1 MGLAASQGRLLSLTS
16 RLSDLELRSQV
27 LSNQKV
33 ALSTASSEASSKYI
47 KALSNNYINLY
58 DINGEYQQ
66 ANASLLTGY
75 GAPTGTDQLMLQNE
89 LGQVICSKD
98 VLSAFE
104 VANGN
109 LDKFLGEFNVARVD
123 AKSYSK
129 GTLSGISS
137 TSYNITGGTSRINAG
152 LVLTDPNSG
161 VTAQLNNAQKALD
174 NLGWQSDWGDEFGGA
189 LRAIGTLLTTQGGIL
204 GDEDLIGTGK
214 FVNNVVKSDDYK
226 QNPYWIN
233 SAQLAME
240 VGKDINVGAEKAFSV
255 NGADYLKDKTGDST
269 FKKALD
275 QMQENLVKSFNQN
288 GSLTQDQI
296 DQISKNAE
304 LAKAVIA
311 TIAIT
316 NAKDFPIHANR
327 PVFPDDYRGILPG
340 CTKDMNTNLYN
351 LTDIYVVIFEA
362 IQSGKITPNIS
373 NINMQYVD
381 HIEDYLAVK
390 DYWKSSIV
398 GYKPA
403 GHGPD
408 CASGCTK
415 DHQGSAIY
423 DREPDTPDAV
433 RSSYYESIS
442 SSEGYSYWVKT
453 VSNGS
458 TSWNSAL
465 TTQVFTSTYWAGD
478 AQRQVLGDGSVI
490 WCSNADQFMQYLNN
504 GRVDQGSAVE
514 NQPDYVN
521 KYLNVYKAKLQSVLD
536 RVEESVHDVDANVA
550 EMIKE
555 ETEKINGDGGENKG
569 YIGTLTDE
577 VNKFMEES
585 GKIFPPDS
593 PNGKKLLE
601 YVQELNDF
609 KDSGKPYDRNALKA
623 IEELINKI
631 LALVGDSSNYDILM
645 SDEYSVNYYTNLF
658 DALTNCGAC
667 AVDDDTMHDP
677 DWLNEQLTVGNI
689 YVSLVGETGLERKQY
704 STSFDY
710 ISVDNLSDADLTQAK
725 AEYDA
730 AVNKI
735 TRKEKKIDREL
746 ANIETEHTAVKNEI
760 ESIKTSRDANIERSF
775 NLFS

>member
-137 TSYNITGGTSRINAG
+137 TSYNITGGTSRIDAG

-161 VTAQLNNAQKALD
+161 VTAQLDNAQKALD

-204 GDEDLIGTGK
+204 GDEDLISTGK

-269 FKKALD
+269 FKKALK
-275 QMQENLVKSFNQN
+275 QMEDNLVKSFNQN
-288 GSLTQDQI
+288 GSLTQDQL
-296 DQISKNAE
+296 DQIKNNANM
-304 LAKAVIA
+304 AKAVLA

-316 NAKDFPIHANR
+316 NAKDFPIHNNGR
-327 PVFPDDYRGILPG
+327 PVYPNDYRGILPG
-340 CTKDMNTNLYN
+340 RDLKMETNLYN
-351 LTDIYVVIFEA
+351 LSDIYVVIFEA
-362 IQSGKITPNIS
+362 IQSGKITPNLS
-373 NINMQYVD
+373 NINMKYVD
-381 HIEDYLAVK
+381 NIEDRI
-390 DYWKSSIV
+390 D
-398 GYKPA
+398 YKPYKTQTIIGYDDGYDDGTVSKA
-403 GHGPD
+403 P
-408 CASGCTK
+408 SP
-415 DHQGSAIY
+415 IY
-423 DREPDTPDAV
+423 SDVTLPSDAV
-433 RSSYYESIS
+433 HTKYTEITENHPSKTTYMSGTVSLG
-442 SSEGYSYWVKT
+442 EGYVDNWI
-453 VSNGS
+453 
-458 TSWNSAL
+458 
-465 TTQVFTSTYWAGD
+465 TSTYWAGD
-478 AQRQVLGDGSVI
+478 VQTQNLENGSVT

-550 EMIKE
+550 EMIKK

-569 YIGTLTDE
+569 YIGNLTDE

-631 LALVGDSSNYDILM
+631 LGLVGDSSNYDILM

>member
-137 TSYNITGGTSRINAG
+137 TSYNITGGTSRIDAG

-161 VTAQLNNAQKALD
+161 VTAQLDNAQKALD

-204 GDEDLIGTGK
+204 GDEDLISTGK

-269 FKKALD
+269 FKKALEK
-275 QMQENLVKSFNQN
+275 MQENLVESFNQN
-288 GSLTQDQI
+288 GSLTQDQL
-296 DQISKNAE
+296 DQIKNNANM
-304 LAKAVIA
+304 AKAVLA

-316 NAKDFPIHANR
+316 NAKDFPIHNNGR
-327 PVFPDDYRGILPG
+327 PVYPNDYRGILPG
-340 CTKDMNTNLYN
+340 RDLKMETNLYN
-351 LTDIYVVIFEA
+351 LSDIYVVIFEA
-362 IQSGKITPNIS
+362 IQSGKITPNLS
-373 NINMQYVD
+373 NINMKYVD
-381 HIEDYLAVK
+381 NIEDRI
-390 DYWKSSIV
+390 D
-398 GYKPA
+398 YKPYKTQTIIGYDDGYDDGTVSKA
-403 GHGPD
+403 P
-408 CASGCTK
+408 SP
-415 DHQGSAIY
+415 IY
-423 DREPDTPDAV
+423 SDVTLPSDAV
-433 RSSYYESIS
+433 HTKYTEIS
-442 SSEGYSYWVKT
+442 ENHPIKTTYMSGT
-453 VSNGS
+453 VSLGEGLVDNWI
-458 TSWNSAL
+458 TN
-465 TTQVFTSTYWAGD
+465 TYWAGD
-478 AQRQVLGDGSVI
+478 VQTQNLENGSVT

-550 EMIKE
+550 EMIKK

-631 LALVGDSSNYDILM
+631 LGLVGDSSNYDILM

-667 AVDDDTMHDP
+667 AVDDDTMRDP

>member
-137 TSYNITGGTSRINAG
+137 TSYNITGGTSRIDAG

-161 VTAQLNNAQKALD
+161 VTAQLDNAQKALD

-204 GDEDLIGTGK
+204 GDEDLISTGK

-269 FKKALD
+269 FKKALEK
-275 QMQENLVKSFNQN
+275 MQENLVESFNQN
-288 GSLTQDQI
+288 GSLTQDQL
-296 DQISKNAE
+296 DQIKNNANM
-304 LAKAVIA
+304 AKAVLA

-316 NAKDFPIHANR
+316 NAKDFPIHNNGR
-327 PVFPDDYRGILPG
+327 PVYPNDYRGILPG
-340 CTKDMNTNLYN
+340 RDLKMETNLYN
-351 LTDIYVVIFEA
+351 LSDIYVVIFEA
-362 IQSGKITPNIS
+362 IQSGKITPNLS
-373 NINMQYVD
+373 NIDMKYVD
-381 HIEDYLAVK
+381 HIDEKVVYKDYLSK
-390 DYWKSSIV
+390 ELDYVI
-398 GYKPA
+398 P
-403 GHGPD
+403 GHGD
-408 CASGCTK
+408 GTNHVDDETIWKTHTVS
-415 DHQGSAIY
+415 
-423 DREPDTPDAV
+423 PDAIFSRYTEIEHETGSWEYDV
-433 RSSYYESIS
+433 DGTITRGSH
-442 SSEGYSYWVKT
+442 W
-453 VSNGS
+453 NGW
-458 TSWNSAL
+458 TN
-465 TTQVFTSTYWAGD
+465 TSTYWAGD
-478 AQRQVLGDGSVI
+478 IQEQVVENGNVT

-536 RVEESVHDVDANVA
+536 RVEESVHDVDANIA

-569 YIGTLTDE
+569 YIGNLTDE

-631 LALVGDSSNYDILM
+631 LGLVGDSSNYDILM

-667 AVDDDTMHDP
+667 AVDDDTMRDP

>member
-137 TSYNITGGTSRINAG
+137 TSYNITGGTSRIDAG

-161 VTAQLNNAQKALD
+161 VTAQLDNAQKALD

-204 GDEDLIGTGK
+204 GDEDLINTGK

-240 VGKDINVGAEKAFSV
+240 VGKDINVGAEKDFSV

-269 FKKALD
+269 FKKALEK
-275 QMQENLVKSFNQN
+275 MQENLVESFNQN
-288 GSLTQDQI
+288 GSLTQDQL
-296 DQISKNAE
+296 DQIKNNANM
-304 LAKAVIA
+304 AKAVLA

-316 NAKDFPIHANR
+316 NAKDFPIHNNGR
-327 PVFPDDYRGILPG
+327 PVYPNDYRGILPG
-340 CTKDMNTNLYN
+340 RDLKMETNLYN
-351 LTDIYVVIFEA
+351 LSDIYVVIFEA
-362 IQSGKITPNIS
+362 IQSGKITPNLS
-373 NINMQYVD
+373 NINMKYVD
-381 HIEDYLAVK
+381 NIEDRI
-390 DYWKSSIV
+390 D
-398 GYKPA
+398 YKPYKTQTIIGYDDGYDDGTVSKA
-403 GHGPD
+403 P
-408 CASGCTK
+408 SP
-415 DHQGSAIY
+415 IY
-423 DREPDTPDAV
+423 SDVTLPSDAV
-433 RSSYYESIS
+433 HTKYTEIS
-442 SSEGYSYWVKT
+442 ENHPIKTTYMSGT
-453 VSNGS
+453 VSLGEGLVDNWI
-458 TSWNSAL
+458 TN
-465 TTQVFTSTYWAGD
+465 TYWAGD
-478 AQRQVLGDGSVI
+478 VQTQNLENGSVT

-569 YIGTLTDE
+569 YIGNLTDE

-631 LALVGDSSNYDILM
+631 LGLVGDSSNYDILM

-667 AVDDDTMHDP
+667 AVDDDTMRDP

>member
-137 TSYNITGGTSRINAG
+137 TSYNITGGTSRIDAG

-161 VTAQLNNAQKALD
+161 VTAQLDNAQKALD

-204 GDEDLIGTGK
+204 GDEDLISTGK

-255 NGADYLKDKTGDST
+255 NGADYLKDKTDDST
-269 FKKALD
+269 FKKALK
-275 QMQENLVKSFNQN
+275 QMEDNLVKSFNQN
-288 GSLTQDQI
+288 GSLTQDQL
-296 DQISKNAE
+296 DQIKNNANM
-304 LAKAVIA
+304 AKAVLA

-316 NAKDFPIHANR
+316 NAKDFPIHNNGR
-327 PVFPDDYRGILPG
+327 PVYPNDYRGILPG
-340 CTKDMNTNLYN
+340 RDLKMETNLYN
-351 LTDIYVVIFEA
+351 LSDIYVVIFEA
-362 IQSGKITPNIS
+362 IQSGKITPNLS
-373 NINMQYVD
+373 NINMKYVD
-381 HIEDYLAVK
+381 NIEDRI
-390 DYWKSSIV
+390 D
-398 GYKPA
+398 YKPYKTQTIIGYDDGYDDGTVSKA
-403 GHGPD
+403 P
-408 CASGCTK
+408 SP
-415 DHQGSAIY
+415 IY
-423 DREPDTPDAV
+423 SDVTLPSDAV
-433 RSSYYESIS
+433 HTKYTEITENHPYKTTYMSGTVSLG
-442 SSEGYSYWVKT
+442 EGYVDNWI
-453 VSNGS
+453 
-458 TSWNSAL
+458 
-465 TTQVFTSTYWAGD
+465 TSTYWAGD
-478 AQRQVLGDGSVI
+478 VQTQNLENGSVT

-550 EMIKE
+550 EMIKK

-569 YIGTLTDE
+569 YIGNLTDE

-631 LALVGDSSNYDILM
+631 LGLVGDSSNYDILM

-667 AVDDDTMHDP
+667 AVDDDTMRDP

>member
-137 TSYNITGGTSRINAG
+137 TSYNITGGTSRIDAG

-161 VTAQLNNAQKALD
+161 VTAQLDNAQKALD

-204 GDEDLIGTGK
+204 GDEDLISTGK

-269 FKKALD
+269 FKKALK
-275 QMQENLVKSFNQN
+275 QMEDNLVKSFNQN
-288 GSLTQDQI
+288 GSLTQDQL
-296 DQISKNAE
+296 DQIKNNANM
-304 LAKAVIA
+304 AKAVLA

-316 NAKDFPIHANR
+316 NAKDFPIHNNGR
-327 PVFPDDYRGILPG
+327 PVYPNDYRGILPG
-340 CTKDMNTNLYN
+340 RDLKMETNLYN
-351 LTDIYVVIFEA
+351 LSDIYVVIFEA
-362 IQSGKITPNIS
+362 IQSGKITPNLS
-373 NINMQYVD
+373 NINMKYVD
-381 HIEDYLAVK
+381 NIEDRI
-390 DYWKSSIV
+390 D
-398 GYKPA
+398 YKPYKTQTIIGYDDGYDDGTVSKA
-403 GHGPD
+403 P
-408 CASGCTK
+408 SP
-415 DHQGSAIY
+415 IY
-423 DREPDTPDAV
+423 SDVTLPSDAV
-433 RSSYYESIS
+433 HTNYTEIS
-442 SSEGYSYWVKT
+442 ENHPHKTTYMSGT
-453 VSNGS
+453 VSVGE
-458 TSWNSAL
+458 SWVDNWI
-465 TTQVFTSTYWAGD
+465 TNTYWAGD
-478 AQRQVLGDGSVI
+478 VQTQNLENGSVT

-536 RVEESVHDVDANVA
+536 RVEESVHDVDANIA

-569 YIGTLTDE
+569 YIGNLTDE

-631 LALVGDSSNYDILM
+631 LGLVGDSSNYDILM

-667 AVDDDTMHDP
+667 AVDDDTMRDP

>member
-137 TSYNITGGTSRINAG
+137 TSYNITGGTSRIDAG

-161 VTAQLNNAQKALD
+161 VTAQLDNAQKALD

-204 GDEDLIGTGK
+204 GDEDLISTGK

-269 FKKALD
+269 FKKALEK
-275 QMQENLVKSFNQN
+275 MQENLVESFNQN
-288 GSLTQDQI
+288 GSLTQDQL
-296 DQISKNAE
+296 DQIKNNANM
-304 LAKAVIA
+304 AKAVLA

-316 NAKDFPIHANR
+316 NAKDFPIHNNGR
-327 PVFPDDYRGILPG
+327 PVYPNDYRGILPG
-340 CTKDMNTNLYN
+340 RDLKMETNLYN
-351 LTDIYVVIFEA
+351 LSDIYVVIFEA
-362 IQSGKITPNIS
+362 IQSGKITPNLS
-373 NINMQYVD
+373 NINMKYVD
-381 HIEDYLAVK
+381 NIEDRI
-390 DYWKSSIV
+390 D
-398 GYKPA
+398 YKPYKTQTIIGYDDGYDDGTVSKA
-403 GHGPD
+403 P
-408 CASGCTK
+408 SP
-415 DHQGSAIY
+415 IY
-423 DREPDTPDAV
+423 SDVTLPSDAV
-433 RSSYYESIS
+433 HTKYTEIS
-442 SSEGYSYWVKT
+442 ENHPIKTTYMSGT
-453 VSNGS
+453 VSLGEGLVDNWI
-458 TSWNSAL
+458 TN
-465 TTQVFTSTYWAGD
+465 TYWAGD
-478 AQRQVLGDGSVI
+478 VQTQNLENGSVT

-631 LALVGDSSNYDILM
+631 LGLVGDSSNYDILM

-667 AVDDDTMHDP
+667 AVDDDTMRDP

>member
-137 TSYNITGGTSRINAG
+137 TSYNITGGTSRIDAG

-161 VTAQLNNAQKALD
+161 VTAQLDNAQKALD

-204 GDEDLIGTGK
+204 GDEDLISTGK

-269 FKKALD
+269 FKKALEK
-275 QMQENLVKSFNQN
+275 MQENLVESFNQN
-288 GSLTQDQI
+288 GSLTQDQL
-296 DQISKNAE
+296 DQIKNNANM
-304 LAKAVIA
+304 AKAVLA

-316 NAKDFPIHANR
+316 NAKDFPIHNNGR
-327 PVFPDDYRGILPG
+327 PVYPNDYRGILPG
-340 CTKDMNTNLYN
+340 RDLKMETNLYN
-351 LTDIYVVIFEA
+351 LSDIYVVIFEA
-362 IQSGKITPNIS
+362 IQSGKITPNLS
-373 NINMQYVD
+373 NINMKYVD
-381 HIEDYLAVK
+381 NIEDRI
-390 DYWKSSIV
+390 D
-398 GYKPA
+398 YKPYKTQTIIGYDDGYDDGTVSKA
-403 GHGPD
+403 P
-408 CASGCTK
+408 SP
-415 DHQGSAIY
+415 IY
-423 DREPDTPDAV
+423 SDVTLPSDAV
-433 RSSYYESIS
+433 HTKYTEIS
-442 SSEGYSYWVKT
+442 ENHPIKTTYISGT
-453 VSNGS
+453 VSLGEGLVDNWI
-458 TSWNSAL
+458 TN
-465 TTQVFTSTYWAGD
+465 TYWAGD
-478 AQRQVLGDGSVI
+478 VQTQNLENGSVT

-631 LALVGDSSNYDILM
+631 LGLVGDSSNYDILM

-667 AVDDDTMHDP
+667 AVDDDTMRDP

>member
-137 TSYNITGGTSRINAG
+137 TSYNITGGTSRIDAG

-161 VTAQLNNAQKALD
+161 VTAQLDNAQKALD

-204 GDEDLIGTGK
+204 GDEDLISTGK

-269 FKKALD
+269 FKKALK
-275 QMQENLVKSFNQN
+275 QMEDNLVKSFNQN
-288 GSLTQDQI
+288 GSLTQDQL
-296 DQISKNAE
+296 DQIKNNANM
-304 LAKAVIA
+304 AKAVLA

-316 NAKDFPIHANR
+316 NAKDFPIHNNGR
-327 PVFPDDYRGILPG
+327 PVYPNDYRGILPG
-340 CTKDMNTNLYN
+340 RDLKMETNLYN
-351 LTDIYVVIFEA
+351 LSDIYVVIFEA
-362 IQSGKITPNIS
+362 IQSGKITPNLS
-373 NINMQYVD
+373 NINMKYVD
-381 HIEDYLAVK
+381 NIEDRI
-390 DYWKSSIV
+390 D
-398 GYKPA
+398 YKPYKTQTIIGYDDGYDDGTVSKA
-403 GHGPD
+403 P
-408 CASGCTK
+408 SP
-415 DHQGSAIY
+415 IY
-423 DREPDTPDAV
+423 SDVTLPSDAV
-433 RSSYYESIS
+433 HTKYTEITENHPYKTTYMSGTVSLG
-442 SSEGYSYWVKT
+442 EGYVDNWI
-453 VSNGS
+453 
-458 TSWNSAL
+458 
-465 TTQVFTSTYWAGD
+465 TSTYWAGD
-478 AQRQVLGDGSVI
+478 VQTQNLENGSVT

-550 EMIKE
+550 EMIKK

-569 YIGTLTDE
+569 YIGNLTDE

-631 LALVGDSSNYDILM
+631 LGLVGDSSNYDILM